1 MLYGALEAGGT
12 KMICAIGNE
21 YGQILEQTTIPT
33 TTPDE
38 TMPQVLDF
46 FKDKELD
53 AVGVACFGPVDVRK
67 GSSTYGNILNTPKIA
82 WRNFP
87 MLKTIKTG
95 LNNIPVGFDTDV
107 NGAILAEVTWGAAKN
122 LTDAVYFTIGTGIGM
137 GVISGGNLLHGMLHP
152 EIGHIKMSV
161 VHNDDFAG
169 VCPSHGTCFEGMASG
184 PAIEKRWGKSAKDL
198 SEDNDVWELEADYIA
213 QALTTVIYALSPQ
226 KIILG
231 GGVMHQKQLFPLI
244 REKVLEDINNYIDT
258 KELRNIANYIVPAS
272 LNDKQGVMGALKLAE
287 MATEE

>member
-1 MLYGALEAGGT
+1 
-12 KMICAIGNE
+12 
-21 YGQILEQTTIPT
+21 
-33 TTPDE
+33 
-38 TMPQVLDF
+38 
-46 FKDKELD
+46 
-53 AVGVACFGPVDVRK
+53 
-67 GSSTYGNILNTPKIA
+67 
-82 WRNFP
+82 
-87 MLKTIKTG
+87 
-95 LNNIPVGFDTDV
+95 
-107 NGAILAEVTWGAAKN
+107 
-122 LTDAVYFTIGTGIGM
+122 
-137 GVISGGNLLHGMLHP
+137 
-152 EIGHIKMSV
+152 MSV

-198 SEDNDVWELEADYIA
+198 NENNDVWELEADYIA

-287 MATEE
+287 IATEE